1 MIGVANMAKKIIKS
15 GELAATTS
23 LGDRL
28 KTGTA
33 TVATAVPELSRVVS
47 RGMLEAKERADHV
60 IEAAKEQSDRIRADA
75 EQLLAEVDTV
85 RQQARDAGY
94 AEGREQG
101 YAEAM
106 EFLTRVERLKE
117 NFFATAETEV
127 HKLVLMIAEKV
138 VGRLMEV
145 HGELIKAIVKQ
156 AIEAAIGDR
165 VMVRLNPEDYRLVVA
180 AESEFRDLLD
190 RTKRLQFREDEAITR
205 GGCVVETEVGTIDA
219 QLETQLRAI
228 RKALEL

>member
-1 MIGVANMAKKIIKS
+1 MAKKIIKS

-23 LGDRL
+23 LEDRL
-28 KTGTA
+28 KTGMA
-33 TVATAVPELSRVVS
+33 AAAPAVTEPSRVMS
-47 RGMLEAKERADHV
+47 RSVLEAKARAEQV
-60 IEAAKEQSDRIRADA
+60 IDEAQAQSGRIRAEA
-75 EQLLAEVDTV
+75 EHLLAEVDAV
-85 RQQARDAGY
+85 RQQARDEGY
-94 AEGREQG
+94 AAGREQG

-106 EFLTRVERLKE
+106 EFLTRFERLKE
-117 NFFATAETEV
+117 DFYATAEVEV
-127 HKLVLMIAEKV
+127 HKLVLTIAEKV

-145 HGELIKAIVKQ
+145 HGELIKAVVKQ
-156 AIEAAIGDR
+156 AIEATIGDR
-165 VMVRLNPEDYRLVVA
+165 VVVRLNPDDYRLVVA